1 MSRFLCLAV
10 VVFAMT
16 LTVAAAQVAAP
27 EKPSVFDAMA
37 KELLARLEPPRPK
50 KHGVVA
56 KLIDKYK
63 KWKGIGGPPRVAV
76 WPFDREP
83 VPIPKLLARSWNEA
97 LLDALVKGGSGSL
110 RFMTRTDFTTLIKE
124 VEGMDLFGKINNP
137 VAAVVGKAKVDV
149 LIIGKMLAADGG
161 VNLSYRAVDMGG
173 EILATSGSH
182 FMALDFAAIGAAED
196 SLTIDAAIDAA
207 TAHFAALGPKL
218 KRLRVHGLLFAES
231 GVQTSFGRYFVER
244 FADALQMK
252 MDNVLSGSS
261 LQVIDAAIT
270 PAQVKKLRGM
280 NVTAKGVDSMLA
292 GDQVGDYL
300 LTGSYWDLGR
310 HVQLRLAIRNG
321 KGQGLA
327 WNRRIHKTSI
337 PPGLILVPETSG
349 KSAAAGDNHGY
360 GPIGLE
366 LTSNK
371 GHNPVFRLGEKM
383 VLFIYASEDV
393 FLHCFY
399 KQANG
404 KTMKIFP
411 NRYLKN
417 NRIAGRAQ
425 FHIPSPEMPFDFTVS
440 PPAGEERLRC
450 FALDRDVA
458 ASLPPEVAANDQA
471 LIPAA
476 IADRLTRIYR
486 DIADTRMSEVVMAVT
501 AMDKGP

>member
-1 MSRFLCLAV
+1 MSRFLCLAAI
-10 VVFAMT
+10 VFAMT

-50 KHGVVA
+50 KHGFVG

-97 LLDALVKGGSGSL
+97 LLDALVKGGSGYL
-110 RFMTRTDFTTLIKE
+110 RFMTRADFATLIKE
-124 VEGMDLFGKINNP
+124 VEGMDLFGKIDNP

-207 TAHFAALGPKL
+207 TDHFAALGPKL

-244 FADALQMK
+244 FADTLQTK
-252 MDNVLSGSS
+252 MDNLLSGSS
-261 LQVIDAAIT
+261 LQVIDAAIS
-270 PAQVKKLRGM
+270 PARVKKLRGM
-280 NVTAKGVDSMLA
+280 NVTAKEVDNMLA

-310 HVQLRLAIRNG
+310 HVRLRLAIRNG

-327 WNRRIHKTSI
+327 WNRRIRKTSI
-337 PPGLILVPETSG
+337 PPGLTLVPEAS
-349 KSAAAGDNHGY
+349 GDNHGY

-371 GHNPVFRLGEKM
+371 GHNPVFRVGEKM
-383 VLFIYASEDV
+383 TLFIYASEDV

-399 KQANG
+399 KQADG
-404 KTMKIFP
+404 KTIKIFP

-417 NRIAGRAQ
+417 NRVTGRAQ
-425 FHIPSPEMPFDFTVS
+425 LHIPSPEMPFDFTVL

-450 FALDRDVA
+450 FALDRDVT
-458 ASLPPEVAANDQA
+458 ASLPPEVAANGQA
-471 LIPAA
+471 PIPAA

-486 DIADTRMSEVVMAVT
+486 GIADTRMSEIVMAVT
-501 AMDKGP
+501 VMDKGP